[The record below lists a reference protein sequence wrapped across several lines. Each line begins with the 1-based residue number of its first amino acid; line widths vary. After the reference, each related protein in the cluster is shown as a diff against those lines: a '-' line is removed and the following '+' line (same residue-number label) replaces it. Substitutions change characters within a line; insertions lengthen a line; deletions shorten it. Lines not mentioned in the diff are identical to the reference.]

1 MKLGL
6 ITLFRRFFNRQ
17 SRLGHFLS
25 QQAFT
30 VYIIHIPVIIL
41 LALAFQSI
49 HLEAL
54 LKFALAALI
63 GVPLCFA
70 LAFLVRKIPFASKI
84 L

>member
-1 MKLGL
+1 
-6 ITLFRRFFNRQ
+6 
-17 SRLGHFLS
+17 
-25 QQAFT
+25 
-30 VYIIHIPVIIL
+30 VIVL
-41 LALAFQSI
+41 LALALRGV

-70 LAFLVRKIPFASKI
+70 LAFLARKIPFVSRF